1 MRPLK
6 IVVLVKQVPDTRN
19 LGSDAMKPDGTVN
32 RAKIPTIFNPD
43 DLHALEMAL
52 SLKDKIPGTHVSV
65 LTMGPPKAADIMRDS
80 LYRGADRAIMIS
92 DRRLGGSDTLA
103 TSYAIAQAL
112 KKIGDYDIVMAGRQA
127 IDGDT
132 AQVGPQTAE
141 KLGLPQ
147 VTYAIEILDINDE
160 KITIKRK
167 LDKGIEVVEAPIPL
181 LLTVHGASPEARK
194 PIAKLVMKYK
204 YARSKTEMAKAD
216 DLLKELHKERPYLAI
231 EEWNVDDINA
241 DPGKIGLAGSPT
253 KVKSIENVVFT
264 TTESKVLTDSYEDI
278 ESVILELLEHHT
290 IG

>member
-43 DLHALEMAL
+43 DLNALEMAL
-52 SLKDKIPGTHVSV
+52 SLKDRVPGTHVTV

-80 LYRGADRAIMIS
+80 LYRGADKAIMIS
-92 DRRLGGSDTLA
+92 DRRFGGADTLA
-103 TSYAIAQAL
+103 TSYTIAQAI
-112 KKIGDYDIVMAGRQA
+112 KKIADYDIIMGGRQA

-141 KLGLPQ
+141 KLNIPQ
-147 VTYAIEILDINDE
+147 ATYVVEVLEVDD
-160 KITIKRK
+160 KSITVKRK
-167 LDKGIEVVEAPIPL
+167 LDKGIEIVEAPMPL
-181 LLTVHGASPEARK
+181 LMTVHGAAPDARM
-194 PIAKLVMKYK
+194 PIAKRVMKYK
-204 YARSKTEMAKAD
+204 YARSQTEMKKAD
-216 DLLKELHKERPYLAI
+216 DLLMQLHKERPYLTI
-231 EEWNVDDINA
+231 EEWNVEDIEA
-241 DPGKIGLAGSPT
+241 EAQKIGLPGSPT

-264 TTESKVLTDSYEDI
+264 ATESKVLTSSEADV
-278 ESVILELLEHHT
+278 ESVILDLLEHHT

>member
-147 VTYAIEILDINDE
+147 VTYAIEILDINDK